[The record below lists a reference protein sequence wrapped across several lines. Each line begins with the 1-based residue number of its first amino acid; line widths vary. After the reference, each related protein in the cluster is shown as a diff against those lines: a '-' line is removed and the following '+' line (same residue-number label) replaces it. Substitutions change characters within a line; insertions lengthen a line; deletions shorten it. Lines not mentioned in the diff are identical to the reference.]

1 MVPGTPPTANLTLHP
16 DALGTWRRDDFVRV
30 MRTGVRPDGRV
41 LHPMMP
47 WREFGTM
54 TDTELDALWA
64 HFGTLPPAPVQQ

>member
-1 MVPGTPPTANLTLHP
+1 
-16 DALGTWRRDDFVRV
+16 
-30 MRTGVRPDGRV
+30 MRAGVRPDGRE

-64 HFGTLPPAPVQQ
+64 HFGTLPPTPPRQ